1 MSATKI
7 EWDNFS
13 NCPTAF
19 RRSMPNILVG
29 KVRRGAF
36 IKSTR
41 LNAESVATSARLADK
56 WLTIFPVLLIG
67 EESIELIEK

>member
-41 LNAESVATSARLADK
+41 FNSESARLADK
-56 WLTIFPVLLIG
+56 GLTIFPVLLID
-67 EESIELIEK
+67 EESIELIEQ